1 MISHGKATRIMT
13 IIAPFR
19 GIRPARGREAD
30 VIAPPYDVLNSAEAR
45 QRAQGRPYSFLHV
58 SKPEIDLPEGIDPY
72 APEVYAKAAEN
83 FRHFLHEGVI
93 ERENEPVYYV
103 YRLTWPQPDGNAHVQ
118 TGIIAAAS
126 VADYDSNRIRKHEH
140 TRPVKEDDRVRQV
153 EAVGAHTGPV
163 MLAARD
169 EAGAIAALLEE
180 AAQGTPD
187 MDALAD
193 DGIRHQVWIVRDADL
208 IRRITDAF
216 EAEEALYIA
225 DGHHRSAA
233 ASRVC
238 SARAAQEPDNL
249 DAPWR
254 RFLSVTFPAAQ
265 MKILDY
271 NRVVK
276 DLNGMTEEQFLHRIG
291 EVFELEPSAAPVKPE
306 QRGEFGMYLNGQWY
320 RLRAPASLI
329 NENDPLKRLDVSI
342 LQDNL
347 LAPILGID
355 DPRTNERIDFVGGM
369 RGLAELEHRVN
380 SGEMAVAFS
389 LHPTSMDD
397 LMRVAEA
404 GEVMPAKSTWFE
416 PKLADGLVSLP
427 LED

>member
-1 MISHGKATRIMT
+1 MSIV
-13 IIAPFR
+13 APFR
-19 GIRPARGREAD
+19 GLRPARGREGE
-30 VIAPPYDVLNSAEAR
+30 VIAPPYDVLNTQEAR
-45 QRAQGRPYSFLHV
+45 ARAEGRPWSFLHV
-58 SKPEIDLPEGIDPY
+58 SRPEIDLPEGTDPH

-83 FRHFLHEGVI
+83 FRRMIDEGVLV
-93 ERENEPVYYV
+93 REEQPVYYV
-103 YRLTWPQPDGNAHVQ
+103 YRLIWPRPEGDHVQ
-118 TGIIAAAS
+118 TGVIAAAS
-126 VADYDSNRIRKHEH
+126 VADYDSNRIRRHEH
-140 TRPVKEDDRVRQV
+140 TRPVKEDDRVRQI
-153 EAVGAHTGPV
+153 EAVAAHTGPV

-169 EAGAIAALLEE
+169 EAGRIAALLEA
-180 AAQGTPD
+180 AAQGAPD
-187 MDALAD
+187 MDAVAD
-193 DGIRHQVWIVRDADL
+193 DGIRHQVWIVRDEDL
-208 IRRITDAF
+208 IRRITEAF

-238 SARAAQEPDNL
+238 AARARREPDNL
-249 DAPWR
+249 EAPWR
-254 RFLSVTFPAAQ
+254 RFLSVIFPAAQ

-271 NRVVK
+271 NRVVR
-276 DLNGMTEEQFLHRIG
+276 DLNGMSAEEFLRRVG
-291 EVFELEPSAAPVKPE
+291 EVFEVSAADEPVRPAA
-306 QRGEFGMYLNGQWY
+306 RGEFGMYLGGQWY
-320 RLRAPASLI
+320 RLRAPESLI
-329 NENDPLKRLDVSI
+329 DENDPLKRLDVSI

-347 LAPILGID
+347 LGPVLGIA
-355 DPRTNERIDFVGGM
+355 DPRTDERIDFVGGM
-369 RGLAELEHRVN
+369 RGLGELEKRVD

>member
-1 MISHGKATRIMT
+1 MS

-19 GIRPARGREAD
+19 GLRPARGREKD
-30 VIAPPYDVLNSAEAR
+30 VIAPPYDVLNSEEAR
-45 QRAQGRPYSFLHV
+45 QRAEGRSWSFLHV
-58 SKPEIDLPEGIDPY
+58 SKPEIDLPAGIDPY
-72 APEVYAKAAEN
+72 APEVYQKAAEN
-83 FRHFLHEGVI
+83 FCSFLEQGVI
-93 ERENEPVYYV
+93 EREEKPVYYV
-103 YRLTWPQPDGNAHVQ
+103 YRLIWPQEDGSAHVQ
-118 TGIIAAAS
+118 TGVIAAAS

-169 EAGAIAALLEE
+169 EAGRIAALLEE
-180 AAQGTPD
+180 AAQGAPD
-187 MDALAD
+187 MDAVAD
-193 DGIRHQVWIVRDADL
+193 DSIRHQVWIVRDEDL
-208 IRRITDAF
+208 IRRITEAF

-238 SARAAQEPDNL
+238 AARAEKEPDNL

-254 RFLSVTFPAAQ
+254 RFLSVIFPAAQ

-276 DLNGMTEEQFLHRIG
+276 DLNGLSEEEFLRRVG
-291 EVFELEPSAAPVKPE
+291 EVFEVRPADEPVKPG
-306 QRGEFGMYLNGQWY
+306 QRGEFGMYLNGRWY
-320 RLRAPASLI
+320 RLRAPAGLI
-329 NENDPLKRLDVSI
+329 DENDPLKRLDVSI

-347 LAPILGID
+347 LKPILGID
-355 DPRTNERIDFVGGM
+355 DPRTSERIDFVGGM
-369 RGLAELEHRVN
+369 RGLKELERRVD

>member
-1 MISHGKATRIMT
+1 MT
-13 IIAPFR
+13 IVAPFR
-19 GIRPARGREAD
+19 GLRPAKGREGD
-30 VIAPPYDVLNSAEAR
+30 VIAPPYDVLNTAEAR
-45 QRAQGRPYSFLHV
+45 TRAEGRPWSFLHV
-58 SKPEIDLPEGIDPY
+58 SRPEIDLPEGTDPY

-83 FRHFLHEGVI
+83 FRRMIEEGVLVK
-93 ERENEPVYYV
+93 EEAPVYYV
-103 YRLTWPQPDGNAHVQ
+103 YRLIWPRPEGEHVQ

-126 VADYDSNRIRKHEH
+126 VADYDTNRIRKHEH
-140 TRPVKEDDRVRQV
+140 TRPVKEDDRVRQI

-169 EAGAIAALLEE
+169 EGGAIAALLEE
-180 AAQGTPD
+180 AAQGAPD
-187 MDALAD
+187 MDAVAD
-193 DGIRHQVWIVRDADL
+193 DGIRHQVWIVRDPDL
-208 IRRITDAF
+208 IRRITEAF
-216 EAEEALYIA
+216 EAEDALYIA

-238 SARAAQEPDNL
+238 AARAAKEPENM

-254 RFLSVTFPAAQ
+254 RFLSVIFPAAQ

-276 DLNGMTEEQFLHRIG
+276 DLNGLTEEEFLKRVG
-291 EVFELEPSAAPVKPE
+291 EVFHIEPSEEPVRPAR
-306 QRGEFGMYLNGQWY
+306 RGEFGMYVGGRWY
-320 RLRAPASLI
+320 RLQAPEALVKTD
-329 NENDPLKRLDVSI
+329 DPLKRLDVSI
-342 LQDNL
+342 LQENL
-347 LAPILGID
+347 LAPILGIA
-355 DPRTNERIDFVGGM
+355 DPRTDERIDFVGGM
-369 RGLAELEHRVN
+369 RGLSELERRVD